1 MGKFLQ
7 MIALWML
14 GASKTEN
21 GWKFTIDSPDFNL
34 KAETK
39 PLYDDR
45 LPRENDTPAQE
56 DTPEN
61 QYDFTQTV
69 DHYSWLYLGDSAEE
83 IQAWFDT
90 EACVHFDKKHKPI
103 IRRAICYT
111 ESTPR
116 LVLNQCGNVEFVEI
130 GDMIVV
136 WNGRIMV
143 YSVET
148 AKDAKAGLGAKYYIN
163 HDLEK
168 KKKGWE

>member
-21 GWKFTIDSPDFNL
+21 GWKFTIDSPDFKL

-39 PLYDDR
+39 SPYDDR
-45 LPRENDTPAQE
+45 LPREDDTPAQE
-56 DTPEN
+56 ETPEK
-61 QYDFTQTV
+61 QYDFTETV
-69 DHYSWLYLGDSAEE
+69 DHYSWLYLGEDPKE
-83 IQAWFDT
+83 IQAWLDN
-90 EACVHFDKKHKPI
+90 EACRGFPGMLKPTIRKPVCYSKFAPTLALIEYKHEELI
-103 IRRAICYT
+103 
-111 ESTPR
+111 
-116 LVLNQCGNVEFVEI
+116 EI
-130 GDMIVV
+130 GDMIVI

-143 YSVET
+143 YKVEA
-148 AKDAKAGLGAKYYIN
+148 AKDAKCGLGARHYIN

>member
-21 GWKFTIDSPDFNL
+21 GWKFTIDSPDFKL

-45 LPRENDTPAQE
+45 FPRENDTPAQE
-56 DTPEN
+56 ETPEK

-69 DHYSWLYLGDSAEE
+69 DHYSWLYLGDDPKE

-90 EACVHFDKKHKPI
+90 EACRGFSEKLKPR
-103 IRRAICYT
+103 IRKTYFYS
-111 ESTPR
+111 ESVPT
-116 LVLNQCGNVEFVEI
+116 LALIQCGHEELIDI

-143 YSVET
+143 YKVEA
-148 AKDAKAGLGAKYYIN
+148 AKDVKWGLGARHYIN